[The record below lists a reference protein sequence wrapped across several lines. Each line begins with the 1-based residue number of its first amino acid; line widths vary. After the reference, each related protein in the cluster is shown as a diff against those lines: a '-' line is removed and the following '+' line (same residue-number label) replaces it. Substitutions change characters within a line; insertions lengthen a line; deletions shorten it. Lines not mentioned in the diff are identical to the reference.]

1 MAIVDGGAVMILIVI
16 VTFHDMVRTRA
27 GWPLA
32 FKLIPTP
39 GPTLATALVLL
50 PHAIKHHEIKSC
62 SQIYSDTNF
71 SELENE
77 AISRMEVWVR
87 TQLTR
92 LMSVHLEND
101 LVMAYCETDIT
112 SVS

>member
-1 MAIVDGGAVMILIVI
+1 MKVEECSEYWLTNMAIVDGRAVMILIVI

-39 GPTLATALVLL
+39 GPTLATALALL

-62 SQIYSDTNF
+62 SHYTQIPTFPNW
-71 SELENE
+71 
-77 AISRMEVWVR
+77 RMKQFPEWKCGS
-87 TQLTR
+87 TR
-92 LMSVHLEND
+92 N
-101 LVMAYCETDIT
+101 
-112 SVS
+112 